1 MKNNFCQP
9 YLFTDGI
16 SVLYSTRR
24 YINLETIINSHL
36 YEISNWI
43 FTSRLIV
50 NLYIC
55 NDIHLHSSN
64 SNITQPTIILYNLI
78 IGLVDTIKCILQIK
92 FVMH

>member
-1 MKNNFCQP
+1 MA
-9 YLFTDGI
+9 YLYYTVLDG
-16 SVLYSTRR
+16 T
-24 YINLETIINSHL
+24 INLETIINSHL

-43 FTSRLIV
+43 FTSRLII
-50 NLYIC
+50 NLYKC
-55 NDIHLHSSN
+55 NDIHLHS